1 VLTAG
6 AAERGNGE
14 GMMAAPLIS
23 AIVPT
28 WNRPAELALCLDGFA
43 QQTLP
48 RGQFEVIVVDDCS
61 AADVASVTRPFAR
74 AMALDLVRIEHS
86 GVPTA
91 RNVGIGRAQAPLLL
105 LYDDDLRP
113 APDLLAYCLDFHRAH
128 PAEEDAALLYFEL
141 EPALAREAIVRWSF
155 DRMYGFPREPAV
167 LDWRW
172 FWGGTTT
179 CKKSLFERGQFNP
192 AYLSVED
199 TEFALRISRSAGLC
213 VHFEPRLTGAMIRR
227 VSLAQ
232 IYRRQYLMGYY
243 RNLLARDYPR
253 AVRFP
258 YPPYDC
264 PEQHIIGD
272 AATLRAMLAA
282 ARSLERKASEGP
294 APCELLSCLWRRAEI
309 HATASGWMAA
319 RDGFPPVPL
328 EVP

>member
-1 VLTAG
+1 MG
-6 AAERGNGE
+6 APR
-14 GMMAAPLIS
+14 IS

-28 WNRPAELALCLDGFA
+28 WNRPAELALCLEGFA

-48 RGQFEVIVVDDCS
+48 RDEFEVIVIDDCS
-61 AADVASVTRPFAR
+61 TADIASATRPNAR
-74 AMALDLVRIEHS
+74 AMALELVRIEHG

-91 RNVGIGRAQAPLLL
+91 RNVGIGRARAPLLL

-113 APDLLAYCLDFHRAH
+113 APDLLEYCLDFHGAH
-128 PAEEDAALLYFEL
+128 PAEEDAALLYFE
-141 EPALAREAIVRWSF
+141 PDAALAHEAIMRWSF
-155 DRMYGFPREPAV
+155 DRLYGFPQESGV

-179 CKKSLFERGQFNP
+179 CKKSLFKRGQFNP

-199 TEFALRISRSAGLC
+199 TEFALRISRSGGLR
-213 VHFEPRLTGAMIRR
+213 VHFERRLTGAMIRR
-227 VSLAQ
+227 VSLGQ

-253 AVRFP
+253 AARFP

-264 PEQHIIGD
+264 PEEHVIGD

-282 ARSLERKASEGP
+282 ARSLERKAAAEGP
-294 APCELLSCLWRRAEI
+294 GPSELLSCLWRRTEI

-319 RDGFPPVPL
+319 RDGFPPTPP